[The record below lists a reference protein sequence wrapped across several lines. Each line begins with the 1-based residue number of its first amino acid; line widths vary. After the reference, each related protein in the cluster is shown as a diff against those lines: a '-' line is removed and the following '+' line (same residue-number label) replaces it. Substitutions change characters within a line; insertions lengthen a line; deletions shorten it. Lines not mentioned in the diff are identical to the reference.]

1 MNFDFKANIQR
12 LFLFTIVL
20 KTVSSFIGWL
30 IGGDLANWILGF
42 VLPLFFMGS
51 YITLGMRRDKR
62 DLTDE
67 KFADSCYYLGFIF
80 TIVSIIF
87 CLLDIP
93 NIDKEL
99 DTIAV
104 RFGAAMFSTVVG
116 IIVRVYLINFKKEFA
131 DAVQQSEDAI
141 VDAAQKFIAQIELVS
156 EKSEQF
162 QAYLSHAT
170 ELSVERAHQKLESGL
185 TYGLEKLENSIKQN
199 SDLTTSALHNNL
211 SEINNAVKKFCDVFN
226 ELLTESNRS
235 LAQMQLDLNG
245 FSKSLIVNIEQ
256 SKLPVNFFSAQLQ
269 TPLDELKV
277 CISRINSE
285 TARLA
290 HELSLIPRNLA
301 EDITA
306 SALPKDFFSAQL
318 QPPLDELKAKIG
330 QINSSS
336 EVLAQKMAS
345 SADSLAELIRN
356 LKTESSTQI
365 DVQDEAKTRRGIF
378 AR

>member
-1 MNFDFKANIQR
+1 MNLDLKANIQR

-30 IGGDLANWILGF
+30 IGGELANWILGF
-42 VLPLFFMGS
+42 VLPLFFMGG
-51 YITLGMRRDKR
+51 YIALGMRRDKR

-93 NIDKEL
+93 KINTAL

-141 VDAAQKFIAQIELVS
+141 VDAAQKFISQIELVS

-199 SDLTTSALHNNL
+199 SDLTTSALHKNI

-235 LAQMQLDLNG
+235 LAQIQLDLNG
-245 FSKSLIVNIEQ
+245 FSKSLIENIEQ

-277 CISRINSE
+277 SISRINSE
-285 TARLA
+285 TVKLA

-345 SADSLAELIRN
+345 SADSLAELIKN
-356 LKTESSTQI
+356 LNTESSTQI
-365 DVQDEAKTRRGIF
+365 DIQDEAKTRWRIF
-378 AR
+378 GR

>member
-1 MNFDFKANIQR
+1 MNLDLKANIQR

-30 IGGDLANWILGF
+30 IGGELANWILGF
-42 VLPLFFMGS
+42 VLPLFFMGG
-51 YITLGMRRDKR
+51 YIALGMRRDKR

-93 NIDKEL
+93 KINTAI

-141 VDAAQKFIAQIELVS
+141 VDAAQKFISQIELVS

-199 SDLTTSALHNNL
+199 SDLTTSALHKNI

-235 LAQMQLDLNG
+235 LAQIQLDLNG
-245 FSKSLIVNIEQ
+245 FSKSLIENIEQ

-277 CISRINSE
+277 SISRINSE
-285 TARLA
+285 TVKLA

-345 SADSLAELIRN
+345 SADSLAELIKN
-356 LKTESSTQI
+356 LNTESSTQI
-365 DVQDEAKTRRGIF
+365 DIQDEAKTRWRIF
-378 AR
+378 GR

>member
-1 MNFDFKANIQR
+1 MSLDLKANIQR

-30 IGGDLANWILGF
+30 IGGEWANWILGF
-42 VLPLFFMGS
+42 LLPLFFMGS
-51 YITLGMRRDKR
+51 YITLGMYRDKR
-62 DLTDE
+62 ELTDE

-93 NIDKEL
+93 NINTAL

-116 IIVRVYLINFKKEFA
+116 IIVRVYLINFKKEFT
-131 DAVQQSEDAI
+131 DAVQQTEDAI
-141 VDAAQKFIAQIELVS
+141 VDAAQKFIAQIELVA

-162 QAYLSHAT
+162 QAHLLHST

-199 SDLTTSALHNNL
+199 SDLTTSALNKNL
-211 SEINNAVKKFCDVFN
+211 SEINSAVKKFCDVFN

-235 LAQMQLDLNG
+235 LAKMHSDLND
-245 FSKSLIVNIEQ
+245 FSKGLIENIEQ
-256 SKLPVNFFSAQLQ
+256 TKLPVDFFSSQLHA
-269 TPLDELKV
+269 PLDELKV
-277 CISRINSE
+277 SIARINSE
-285 TARLA
+285 IVRLA
-290 HELSLIPRNLA
+290 QELSQIPKSLA
-301 EDITA
+301 RDITA

-318 QPPLDELKAKIG
+318 QPPLDELKANIG
-330 QINSSS
+330 QINSNS
-336 EVLAQKMAS
+336 EILALKMAS
-345 SADSLAELIRN
+345 SADSLAELIKN
-356 LKTESSTQI
+356 LNAQNNTQI
-365 DVQDEAKTRRGIF
+365 DSDIEAKTKWRIF
-378 AR
+378 GR

>member
-1 MNFDFKANIQR
+1 MNLDLKANIQR

-30 IGGDLANWILGF
+30 IGGELANWILGF
-42 VLPLFFMGS
+42 VLPLFFMGG
-51 YITLGMRRDKR
+51 YIALGMRRDKR

-93 NIDKEL
+93 KINTAL

-141 VDAAQKFIAQIELVS
+141 VDAAQKFISQIELVS

-199 SDLTTSALHNNL
+199 SDLTTSALHKNI

-235 LAQMQLDLNG
+235 LAQIQLDLND
-245 FSKSLIVNIEQ
+245 FSKSLIENIEQ

-277 CISRINSE
+277 SISRINSE
-285 TARLA
+285 TVKLA

-345 SADSLAELIRN
+345 SADSLAELIKN
-356 LKTESSTQI
+356 LNTESSTQI
-365 DVQDEAKTRRGIF
+365 DIQDEAKTRWRIF
-378 AR
+378 GR